1 MTVTKINP
9 DGLVEPQGY
18 SHVAVA
24 QGSRM
29 IFLAGQVGQD
39 ATGKVAGDLAA
50 QTEQALRNVVVA
62 LAAAGA
68 TFADVAKTTIYVVDW
83 SPEKMGDL
91 FAGLQR
97 SGVGSSP
104 GPTTLIGVAAL
115 ASPDLLVE
123 FDVTAVAA

>member
-1 MTVTKINP
+1 
-9 DGLVEPQGY
+9 
-18 SHVAVA
+18 
-24 QGSRM
+24 M

-39 ATGKVAGDLAA
+39 AQGKVAGDLAA
-50 QTEQALRNVVVA
+50 QTEQALRNVGTA

-68 TFADVAKTTIYVVDW
+68 TFADVVKTTIYVVDW
-83 SPEKMGDL
+83 QPEKAGDL

-97 SGVGSSP
+97 SGAGSP

>member
-1 MTVTKINP
+1 MAVTLINP

-18 SHVAVA
+18 THVAVA

-39 ATGKVAGDLAA
+39 AQGKVAGDLAA
-50 QTEQALRNVVVA
+50 QTEQALRNVGTA

-68 TFADVAKTTIYVVDW
+68 TFADVVKTTIYVVDW
-83 SPEKMGDL
+83 QPEKAGDL

-97 SGVGSSP
+97 SGAGSP

-115 ASPDLLVE
+115 AAPDLLVE

>member
-1 MTVTKINP
+1 MTVTLINP
-9 DGLVEPQGY
+9 AGLVEPQGY
-18 SHVAVA
+18 THVAVA

-39 ATGKVAGDLAA
+39 AEGKVAGDLAG
-50 QTEQALRNVVVA
+50 QTEQALRNVGTA

-83 SPEKMGDL
+83 HPEKMADL
-91 FAGLQR
+91 FTGLQR
-97 SGVGSSP
+97 SGAGSP

-123 FDVTAVAA
+123 FDVTAVTA